1 MNEERKLQKC
11 KITLMRNPDFALL
24 QGVMMIGRTKVADG
38 IPTACTNGRDEIYGR
53 EFVKNLTEPE
63 LCFVIAHETSHKMYR
78 HLTTWRKLYEED
90 RGLANMACDYVINL
104 MLKDLDPSGRV
115 VQMPRYKRD
124 NPIAGKKKGDFM
136 GLVDERFRGMNTKQ
150 VFDILKQ
157 EQPEGGGGGGGGDGN
172 GDGNGDGFDEHDW
185 DGARDMTDE
194 EKKELAKEVD
204 QAIRQ
209 GLIACKRAGTGA
221 GGLDRELGE
230 LLEPKV
236 DWRELLREFVKT
248 TCKARDTSSWRKVN
262 RRFLGTGVYMPSMI
276 GQKVG
281 HLVVGIDTSGSI
293 GNAEL
298 STFLSEV
305 KAIAEE
311 VNPSAVDLLYWD
323 SEVAGHETYDESNVG
338 SIVES
343 TKPKGGGGTSPSCVS
358 KYLNDNKIVPECVI
372 MLTDGYVG
380 GDWGS
385 DWTAPTI
392 WAITDCKHAVAD
404 NGKTIYIDD

>member
-11 KITLMRNPDFALL
+11 KIALMRNSKFALL
-24 QGVMMIGRTKVADG
+24 QGVMMIGKTRVAE

-53 EFVKNLTEPE
+53 EFVRKLSERE

-78 HLTTWRKLYEED
+78 HLTTWRKLHDED
-90 RGLANMACDYVINL
+90 HKLANMACDYVINL
-104 MLKDLDPSGRV
+104 MLKDVDPTESIIA
-115 VQMPRYKRD
+115 MPRFQES
-124 NPIAGKKKGDFM
+124 NGNAKKGDFM
-136 GLVDERFRGMNTKQ
+136 GLLDEQYRGMNAKQ
-150 VFDILKQ
+150 VFDMLKDKKAKG
-157 EQPEGGGGGGGGDGN
+157 EKPFDGDG
-172 GDGNGDGFDEHDW
+172 DGDGFDEHDW
-185 DGARDMTDE
+185 DGAKDMTDE

-281 HLVVGIDTSGSI
+281 HLVVGIDASGSI
-293 GNAEL
+293 GNAGL

-343 TKPKGGGGTSPSCVS
+343 TKPMGGGGTSPSCVS
-358 KYLNDNKIVPECVI
+358 EYLNKNKIVPECVI

-392 WAITDCKHAVAD
+392 WAITDCKDAVAS

>member
-11 KITLMRNPDFALL
+11 KIALMRNPDFALL

-157 EQPEGGGGGGGGDGN
+157 EQPEDGGG
-172 GDGNGDGFDEHDW
+172 GDGFDEHDW
-185 DGARDMTDE
+185 DGANDMTDE
-194 EKKELAKEVD
+194 EKKELVREVD

-209 GLIACKRAGTGA
+209 GLIAQQKVKGDGSL
-221 GGLDRELGE
+221 GMSRELEE

-236 DWRELLREFVKT
+236 DWREVLREFVKA
-248 TCKARDTSSWRKVN
+248 TCSAKDTSSWRRVN
-262 RRFLGTGVYMPSMI
+262 RRFLSTGVYMPSMI
-276 GQKVG
+276 GEKVG
-281 HLVVGIDTSGSI
+281 HLVIGIDASGSI
-293 GNAEL
+293 GGKEL
-298 STFLSEV
+298 SEILSEV

-311 VNPSAVDLLYWD
+311 VTPSQVDLIYWD
-323 SEVAGHETYDESNVG
+323 STVCAHEIYTETTVSTL
-338 SIVES
+338 VES
-343 TKPKGGGGTSPSCVS
+343 TKPAGGGGTSPSCVS
-358 KYLNDNKIVPECVI
+358 DYLNNNKIEPEAII
-372 MLTDGYVG
+372 MFTDGCVG
-380 GDWGS
+380 DDWGS
-385 DWTAPTI
+385 EWTAPVMWTI
-392 WAITDCKHAVAD
+392 VGGYDVTAP
-404 NGKTIYIDD
+404 NGKTIHVNN

>member
-11 KITLMRNPDFALL
+11 KITLMRNPAFALL
-24 QGVMMIGRTKVADG
+24 QGIMMIGRTKVADN
-38 IPTACTNGRDEIYGR
+38 IPTAYTNGRDEVYGR
-53 EFVKNLTEPE
+53 KFVKQLTEPE
-63 LCFVIAHETSHKMYR
+63 LCFVIAHESCHKMYR
-78 HLTTWRKLYEED
+78 HLTTWRKLYDED
-90 RGLANMACDYVINL
+90 RKLANMACDYVINL
-104 MLKDLDPSGRV
+104 MLKDLDPNNNV
-115 VQMPRYKRD
+115 IQMPKYKED
-124 NPIAGKKKGDFM
+124 IGSAKKGDFM
-136 GLVDERFRGMNTKQ
+136 GMIDEAYRGMNSKQ
-150 VFDILKQ
+150 VFDILK
-157 EQPEGGGGGGGGDGN
+157 EKKAKGEKPFDDDGDDGG
-172 GDGNGDGFDEHDW
+172 GFDEHGW
-185 DGARDMTDE
+185 EEADGLSDE
-194 EKKELAKEVD
+194 EKKELIKEID

-209 GLIACKRAGTGA
+209 GIIAQQKTKGS
-221 GGLDRELGE
+221 GGGNLDRELGD

-236 DWRELLREFVKT
+236 DWREVLREFVKT
-248 TCKARDTSSWRKVN
+248 TCKARDTSSWRRVN

-293 GNAEL
+293 GSQEL

-323 SEVAGHETYDESNVG
+323 GEVAGHEVYDESTVS
-338 SIVES
+338 SITES
-343 TKPKGGGGTSPSCVS
+343 TQPKGGGGTSPSCVS

-380 GDWGS
+380 NDWGS

-392 WAITDCKHAVAD
+392 WAITDCKDAVAD
-404 NGKTIYIDD
+404 NGKTIYIED

>member
-11 KITLMRNPDFALL
+11 KIALMRNPDFALL

-115 VQMPRYKRD
+115 VQMPRYKQD

-157 EQPEGGGGGGGGDGN
+157 EQPEDGGG
-172 GDGNGDGFDEHDW
+172 GDGFDEHDW
-185 DGARDMTDE
+185 DGAKDMTDE

-209 GLIACKRAGTGA
+209 GLIACKRAGAGA
-221 GGLDRELGE
+221 GGLDRELGD

-343 TKPKGGGGTSPSCVS
+343 TKPMGGGGTSPSCVS
-358 KYLNDNKIVPECVI
+358 EYLNKNKIVPECVI

-392 WAITDCKHAVAD
+392 WAITDCKDAVAS

>member
-63 LCFVIAHETSHKMYR
+63 LCFVIAHETAHKMYR
-78 HLTTWRKLYEED
+78 HLTTWRKLHDED
-90 RGLANMACDYVINL
+90 RALTNMACDYVINL
-104 MLKDLDPSGRV
+104 MLHDLDPSGRV
-115 VQMPRYKRD
+115 IQMPKFKED
-124 NPIAGKKKGDFM
+124 NKLFNKKKGDFM
-136 GLVDERFRGMNTKQ
+136 GLLDARFRGMNTKQ
-150 VFDILKQ
+150 VFDILKDEQ
-157 EQPEGGGGGGGGDGN
+157 EEGGSDGDGE
-172 GDGNGDGFDEHDW
+172 GFDEHDW
-185 DGARDMTDE
+185 DGAQSLSDE
-194 EKKELAKEVD
+194 EKKELAKEID

-209 GLIACKRAGTGA
+209 GLIAQQKAKGSNA
-221 GGLDRELGE
+221 GGLDRELGD

-248 TCKARDTSSWRKVN
+248 TCRARDTSSWRKVN
-262 RRFLGTGVYMPSMI
+262 RRFLGTGTYMPSMI

-293 GNAEL
+293 GSEEL
-298 STFLSEV
+298 SVFLSEV

-323 SEVAGHETYDESNVG
+323 GEVAGHETYDEATVG

-380 GDWGS
+380 SDWGS

-392 WAITDCKHAVAD
+392 WAITDCKDAVAD

>member
-11 KITLMRNPDFALL
+11 KIALMRNPDFALL
-24 QGVMMIGRTKVADG
+24 QGVMMIGKTKVSDD
-38 IPTACTNGRDEIYGR
+38 IPSAMTNGRDEIYGR
-53 EFVKNLTEPE
+53 KFVKELPE
-63 LCFVIAHETSHKMYR
+63 KELQFVIAHEASHKMYR
-78 HLTTWRKLYEED
+78 HLTTWRKLYEENKP
-90 RGLANMACDYVINL
+90 LANMACDYVINL
-104 MLKDLDPSGRV
+104 MLKDLDPTESV
-115 VQMPRYKRD
+115 IAMPRWTRD
-124 NPIAGKKKGDFM
+124 EPKAGAKKGDFM
-136 GLVDERFRGMNTKQ
+136 GMIDERFRGMNSKQ

-157 EQPEGGGGGGGGDGN
+157 EHEENEPGDGE
-172 GDGNGDGFDEHDW
+172 GNGFDEHDW
-185 DGARDMTDE
+185 EDAKNMTDE
-194 EKKELAKEVD
+194 EKKELAKEID

-209 GLIACKRAGTGA
+209 GIIAQQKNKGNGS

-248 TCKARDTSSWRKVN
+248 TCRAKDTSSWRRVN
-262 RRFLGTGVYMPSMI
+262 RRFLSGDVYMPSMI

-281 HLVVGIDTSGSI
+281 HLVVGIDASGSI
-293 GNAEL
+293 GNAGL

-323 SEVAGHETYDESNVG
+323 GEVAGHEIYDEGNVS

-343 TKPKGGGGTSPSCVS
+343 TQPKGGGGTSPSCVS

-392 WAITDCKHAVAD
+392 WAITDCKDAVAD
-404 NGKTIYIDD
+404 NGKTIYIED